1 MKFNPDGSVDRLKA
15 RLVAKGYTQTYEVD
29 YSDTF
34 SLMAKM
40 TSVLLFISLATCHDW
55 DLHQL
60 ATIGKFCQ
68 KKLPFSRQI
77 QALCSNTM

>member
-29 YSDTF
+29 YSGTF

-40 TSVLLFISLATCHDW
+40 TSVL
-55 DLHQL
+55 
-60 ATIGKFCQ
+60 
-68 KKLPFSRQI
+68 
-77 QALCSNTM
+77 